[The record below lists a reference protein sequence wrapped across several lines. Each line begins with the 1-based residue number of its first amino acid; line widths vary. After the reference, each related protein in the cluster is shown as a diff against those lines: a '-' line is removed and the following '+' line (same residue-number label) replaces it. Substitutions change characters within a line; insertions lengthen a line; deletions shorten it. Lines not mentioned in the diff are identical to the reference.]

1 MWLVRVELVRAVC
14 EGGLNPSALS
24 PRWSRVGLG
33 IVETLAR
40 TRPATAAS
48 LAARRGPGC
57 ATLFQM
63 GIACLRRP
71 RTKESCH
78 GPGEC

>member
-14 EGGLNPSALS
+14 GGSLNPSALS

-40 TRPATAAS
+40 TVPPP
-48 LAARRGPGC
+48 LHP
-57 ATLFQM
+57 
-63 GIACLRRP
+63 
-71 RTKESCH
+71 
-78 GPGEC
+78 